1 MANGIRSEGFTL
13 IELMVVI
20 VIAAILATIAIPALG
35 DFIKKARVRGAAE
48 ALHADLMYARSEAVL
63 RSQDI
68 TVSITGGADWCYGL
82 NAGGTCNCATAG
94 SCSIKSVAGSTF
106 NGTALTSN
114 FTSLTFDGTQGTI
127 SGAGGTI
134 GTDTVLIGNALGQAG
149 VKLLPVSVKLCAPSS
164 YAATMGYPSC

>member
-1 MANGIRSEGFTL
+1 MGNEIRSEGFTL

-48 ALHADLMYARSEAVL
+48 ALHADLLYARSEAVL

-82 NAGGTCNCATAG
+82 NAGSTCNCATAG
-94 SCSIKSVAGSTF
+94 SCSIKSVAGSNF
-106 NGTALTSN
+106 NGTTLTSN
-114 FTSLTFDGTQGTI
+114 FTALVFDRTQGTI
-127 SGAGGTI
+127 SGTGGTI
-134 GTDTVLIGNALGQAG
+134 GEETILIGNDLGQAG
-149 VKLLPVSVKLCAPSS
+149 VKPTAVSVKLCAPSS
-164 YAATMGYPSC
+164 YSTTMGYTSC

>member
-1 MANGIRSEGFTL
+1 MNNGIRSDGFTL

-20 VIAAILATIAIPALG
+20 AVAAVLATIAVPALN
-35 DFIKKARVRGAAE
+35 DFLEKARVRGAAE
-48 ALHADLMYARSEAVL
+48 AALADLTYARTESVL
-63 RSQDI
+63 RNQTI
-68 TVSITGGADWCYGL
+68 TVSITTGTNWCYGL

-106 NGTALTSN
+106 NGTTLTSN

-134 GTDTVLIGNALGQAG
+134 GTDTILIGNALGQAG